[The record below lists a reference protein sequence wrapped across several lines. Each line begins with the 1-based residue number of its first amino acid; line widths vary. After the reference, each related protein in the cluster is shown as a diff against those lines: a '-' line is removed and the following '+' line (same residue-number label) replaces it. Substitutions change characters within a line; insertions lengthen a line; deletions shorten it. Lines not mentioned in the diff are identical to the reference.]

1 MTKPQPDIVSTLRVY
16 ESLVEDALQQVVLL
30 RDGSGGAICDTGHPS
45 PEGAISNWKVAL
57 TRFSEAIEGQFRA
70 QIYGRSKNNG
80 LDSYPKYFS
89 T

>member
-1 MTKPQPDIVSTLRVY
+1 VY

-30 RDGSGGAICDTGHPS
+30 RDGSGGTICDTGHPS
-45 PEGAISNWKVAL
+45 PESAISNWKVAL

-70 QIYGRSKNNG
+70 QIYGPSKNNG
-80 LDSYPKYFS
+80 LDSYPKYVS